1 MLRPSITLNRRV
13 YQRLKGES
21 TGDDGGKVKGLR
33 L

>member
-21 TGDDGGKVKGLR
+21 TGRRRRKREALAT
-33 L
+33 